1 MGYIADTAWC
11 AEAATPGLQESLH
24 ARGKRYRSEWIEV
37 VMYTATKELGKH
49 ITATLARVRIARE
62 AGDPGELSL
71 YEHRLDVLLSRVPRR
86 HPVID

>member
-1 MGYIADTAWC
+1 
-11 AEAATPGLQESLH
+11 
-24 ARGKRYRSEWIEV
+24 
-37 VMYTATKELGKH
+37 MYTATKELGKH